1 MSKKITEFQ
10 LKMLLEQMDSISEP
24 YGDNSSVEDDDYQ
37 ERHHGLKDID
47 MDNGLEDIEMNNDED
62 LGEGYYDDVNG
73 HTMVDRSDRHNVD
86 DMVRHEIMGTGKIRH
101 IFKSPEDEY
110 LYSIKFDNGMLGKVR
125 GHDIKECGYVPM
137 NESVE
142 KIKGIFKRFV

>member
-1 MSKKITEFQ
+1 MSKKITELQ

-24 YGDNSSVEDDDYQ
+24 YDDISSVEDDDYDDYQ
-37 ERHHGLKDID
+37 ERHHGLEDID

-62 LGEGYYDDVNG
+62 LGESHYGE
-73 HTMVDRSDRHNVD
+73 MVDKSDRHNVG

-110 LYSIKFDNGMLGKVR
+110 LYSVKFDNGMLGKVR
-125 GHDIKECGYVPM
+125 GHDIKECGNVPM

-142 KIKGIFKRFV
+142 KIKSIFKRFV